1 VTCPKFDAVREPV
14 MAFPNAGSGVPTATK
29 LYSFIAQGDSA
40 ARRLFDDVNDVF
52 DGVGHAI
59 AAETIE

>member
-1 VTCPKFDAVREPV
+1 

-29 LYSFIAQGDSA
+29 LHSFIAQGDSA
-40 ARRLFDDVNDVF
+40 ASGLFDDVNDVF